1 MIENGLIF
9 LIGGL
14 TAFLIMYIFRRIFG
28 VSRDIDQSDGES
40 FQKQDQKS
48 NQPAAVGLLPSPREN
63 QNVSAASLQ
72 ILYDLNKSLDSTL
85 DVFTIIDQALSSA
98 ISMMEG
104 EKADYYRHQT
114 DDNSLSLTRSIGR
127 DSNEIE
133 GINRNLNLGEI
144 PGNLTWVLEHKK
156 GILVGNTGNDPLWE
170 QKGDESTQS
179 SILSVPVLV
188 DQQLTG
194 IISLEHLEP
203 DFYSREQEEL
213 LTAIAHQ
220 TGLAINNAQR
230 FVEVA
235 FLLNSLKAKQELQE
249 KLFEHIPVGV
259 LLLDNQFNILSGNQQ
274 GLDYID
280 ILQPDFERISISM
293 LGEKTIQ
300 ELVELSS
307 EPLPI
312 ELRKEIDSRE
322 IFEVQLRKAQT
333 IEGQYWILMIADVT
347 EEREIKNRIRLQDRL
362 ATLGQFAAGIT
373 HDFNNI
379 LSAIMVYSDVILRD
393 SQLSENNRLRI
404 DAIKEQSNRATDLI
418 SQILDFSRVQ
428 SLEQKPFDLI
438 PFLEEI
444 RELLTQIL
452 PDDIQIQVGINSSNE
467 NLPILG
473 DPARMQQMIMNLAL
487 NSRDAMPEG
496 GIIEIL
502 VEQIDISEIDKL
514 RYPEMDPGSWILLQV
529 TDTGV
534 GISQQDQSQMFEPF
548 FTTKSDQGGT
558 GLGLAQVY
566 GIVKQHQ
573 GFIEVESSLGIGTTF
588 NVFLPLFEGE
598 IEDAPKPQLE
608 VELDGGGDFLLIVE
622 DDENLQKA
630 LWNLFEEHGFQV
642 IQAADGKQAFDIIK
656 QIGDKI
662 SLVITDV
669 VMPKLGGVELYW
681 KTQKIY
687 PEKKFIFITG
697 HPSKIA
703 NKAID
708 RESFT
713 RLLQKPFSMVDILS
727 LTREIRDTDLRDSNG
742 QMVLI

>member
-1 MIENGLIF
+1 
-9 LIGGL
+9 
-14 TAFLIMYIFRRIFG
+14 
-28 VSRDIDQSDGES
+28 
-40 FQKQDQKS
+40 
-48 NQPAAVGLLPSPREN
+48 
-63 QNVSAASLQ
+63 
-72 ILYDLNKSLDSTL
+72 
-85 DVFTIIDQALSSA
+85 
-98 ISMMEG
+98 
-104 EKADYYRHQT
+104 
-114 DDNSLSLTRSIGR
+114 
-127 DSNEIE
+127 
-133 GINRNLNLGEI
+133 
-144 PGNLTWVLEHKK
+144 
-156 GILVGNTGNDPLWE
+156 
-170 QKGDESTQS
+170 
-179 SILSVPVLV
+179 
-188 DQQLTG
+188 
-194 IISLEHLEP
+194 
-203 DFYSREQEEL
+203 
-213 LTAIAHQ
+213 
-220 TGLAINNAQR
+220 
-230 FVEVA
+230 
-235 FLLNSLKAKQELQE
+235 
-249 KLFEHIPVGV
+249 
-259 LLLDNQFNILSGNQQ
+259 QFNILSGNQQ

-280 ILQPDFERISISM
+280 VLQPDFERISISR

-300 ELVELSS
+300 ELVELSF

-312 ELRKEIDSRE
+312 EVRKEIDSQE

-347 EEREIKNRIRLQDRL
+347 EERGIMNRIRIQDRL

-379 LSAIMVYSDVILRD
+379 LSAIMVYSDVLLRD
-393 SQLSENNRLRI
+393 SQLSENNRIRI

-428 SLEQKPFDLI
+428 SVEQKPFDLI

-473 DPARMQQMIMNLAL
+473 DPARIQQMIMNLAL

-502 VEQIDISEIDKL
+502 VELVDISEVDRL
-514 RYPEMDPGSWILLQV
+514 RYPGMDPGSWILLQV
-529 TDTGV
+529 TDTGI

-548 FTTKSDQGGT
+548 FTTKFDQGGT

-598 IEDAPKPQLE
+598 IEDPPEPQLD

-622 DDENLQKA
+622 DDESLQKA
-630 LWNLFEEHGFQV
+630 LGNLFEEHGFQV
-642 IQAADGKQAFDIIK
+642 IQTANGKQAFDIIK

-681 KTQKIY
+681 KTQKIF

-703 NKAID
+703 NKAIGQ
-708 RESFT
+708 ESYT
-713 RLLQKPFSMVDILS
+713 RVLQKPFSMIDILS
-727 LTREIRDTDLRDSNG
+727 LTREIRDTDLSDSKG
-742 QMVLI
+742 QMMMI